1 MILRRIELV
10 LILFALWILAIVL
23 PTVHFA
29 PGNWALLRLDRMG
42 GQVSPETEVFLH
54 ITGIILLLGV
64 VMTGVLTIV
73 SIWRGRRR
81 KKEEEENFIYRENP
95 PLPWS
100 VYATLIFFLVGF
112 GGLIWLASQRTDP
125 LEHFIG
131 PRRTTEIRGARSEH
145 SAVSKPT
152 ESETERSEVVKGP
165 SPRWIPFLMGGVA
178 IVVGL
183 LLWQIFRIKR
193 SQGGLTFRHQ
203 VIQAVSDAIK
213 ELEGEGEVSD
223 VVLRC
228 YRDMC
233 KILGR
238 KVAMSRDLTAREFT
252 RLLLQAGVRE
262 REVTGLTD
270 LFERVRY
277 GRGLSGPTEAAE
289 ALAFLKSIEEKYA
302 RSENE
307 T

>member
-1 MILRRIELV
+1 MILRRVELV

-112 GGLIWLASQRTDP
+112 GGLIWLASQHTDP

-165 SPRWIPFLMGGVA
+165 SPRWIPFLIGGVA

-238 KVAMSRDLTAREFT
+238 KVVMSRDLTAREFT

>member
-1 MILRRIELV
+1 
-10 LILFALWILAIVL
+10 
-23 PTVHFA
+23 
-29 PGNWALLRLDRMG
+29 MG

-165 SPRWIPFLMGGVA
+165 SPRWIPFLIGGVA

>member
-1 MILRRIELV
+1 LVLRRIELV
-10 LILFALWILAIVL
+10 LILFAFWILAIVL

-29 PGNWALLRLDRMG
+29 PGNWALLRLDRMD
-42 GQVSPETEVFLH
+42 GQVSPETEVFFH

-64 VMTGVLTIV
+64 VVTGALTIV

-81 KKEEEENFIYRENP
+81 KKEEENFIYRENP

-100 VYATLIFFLVGF
+100 VYATLIFFLAGF
-112 GGLIWLASQRTDP
+112 GGLIWLASQHTDP

-131 PRRTTEIRGARSEH
+131 PRGTTEIRRARSEH

-152 ESETERSEVVKGP
+152 EPEPEKSEVVKGP
-165 SPRWIPFLMGGVA
+165 SPRWIPFLIFGVA
-178 IVVGL
+178 IFVGL
-183 LLWQIFRIKR
+183 LLWQIFWIKR
-193 SQGGLTFRHQ
+193 SQGGLAFRHQ
-203 VIQAVSDAIK
+203 VIQVVSDAIK